1 MNSPASYS
9 APVAASAPSTLSLRL
24 AMVAYLVAVAASF
37 VLVFYSIIF
46 MRAELLAGAGVS
58 GAIALAARA
67 VLRERMPEGLNT
79 ETVFDEETISLEGPG
94 SVESRRVA
102 SLMSLLREWDA
113 LEKTRGSPDFD
124 PWALQSARHEIRSAV
139 SADPALETLFRLR
152 N

>member
-1 MNSPASYS
+1 MNSPVSYS
-9 APVAASAPSTLSLRL
+9 TPAAASASSTLSLRL

-37 VLVFYSIIF
+37 VLVFYSVIF

-67 VLRERMPEGLNT
+67 VLRERMPAGLNT
-79 ETVFDEETISLEGPG
+79 ETVFDEETISPEGPG
-94 SVESRRVA
+94 TVESCRIA
-102 SLMSLLREWDA
+102 GLMSSLREWDA
-113 LEKTRGSPDFD
+113 LEQARGSADFD

-139 SADPALETLFRLR
+139 SGDPMLERLFRPH

>member
-9 APVAASAPSTLSLRL
+9 APVASAPSTLSLRL

-67 VLRERMPEGLNT
+67 VLRERMPAGLNT
-79 ETVFDEETISLEGPG
+79 ETVFDEETISLEGSG
-94 SVESRRVA
+94 TVESRRIA
-102 SLMSLLREWDA
+102 GLMSLLREWDA
-113 LEKTRGSPDFD
+113 LEQARGSADFD
-124 PWALQSARHEIRSAV
+124 PWALQSARHEIRNAIGE
-139 SADPALETLFRLR
+139 DPTLERLFRLH